1 MAGGSNPSR
10 PARKRQNAG
19 EKMVEIRKHIMV
31 PPHEIMSG
39 DEVKK
44 LLERYRITKKELPK
58 ILMSDP
64 VIKEMNAKIG
74 DVLKI
79 TRKSAIA
86 GVSYYYRVVVEE

>member
-1 MAGGSNPSR
+1 
-10 PARKRQNAG
+10 
-19 EKMVEIRKHIMV
+19 MVEIRKHIMV
-31 PPHEIMSG
+31 PPHEIMSE

-44 LLERYRITKKELPK
+44 LLEIYRITKKELPK

-64 VIKEMNAKIG
+64 VIREMNAKVG

>member
-1 MAGGSNPSR
+1 
-10 PARKRQNAG
+10 
-19 EKMVEIRKHIMV
+19 
-31 PPHEIMSG
+31 
-39 DEVKK
+39 
-44 LLERYRITKKELPK
+44 
-58 ILMSDP
+58 MSDP

>member
-1 MAGGSNPSR
+1 
-10 PARKRQNAG
+10 
-19 EKMVEIRKHIMV
+19 MVEIRKHIMV